1 MIELK
6 TYHDY
11 NNKIYSIDM
20 LFAYINIFKPPSI
33 KINIQDYLHFLEYKT
48 WWIDSK
54 KKISISPK
62 DVIDNPM
69 KYKNEYKRIKNV
81 NINYPI
87 IIANNNIID
96 GYHRLAKAYMQ
107 NKKQINAYIIDKVLL
122 KKFVISK
129 NNSKLNIND
138 LIELFYQRFI
148 N

>member
-11 NNKIYSIDM
+11 DNKIYSIDM

-33 KINIQDYLHFLEYKT
+33 KINIQDYLHFLEYKV

-62 DVIDNPM
+62 DVIDNPI
-69 KYKNEYKRIKNV
+69 KYKNEYERIKNA

-107 NKKQINAYIIDKVLL
+107 NKKQIKAYIIDKVLL

-138 LIELFYQRFI
+138 LIELFYQRF